1 MFPPPSFA
9 VGIYCCLELDEYGKF
24 ERKARTCPVTM
35 DNATLIST
43 WDQVIRYIYWYQDAV
58 LLHVLYYRHSTV
70 QLLMLALFARV
81 LFMLVSDIL
90 A

>member
-1 MFPPPSFA
+1 MFRVWFCMDWYMSVDHVVSSPSLHA

-43 WDQVIRYIYWYQDAV
+43 WDQV
-58 LLHVLYYRHSTV
+58 
-70 QLLMLALFARV
+70 M
-81 LFMLVSDIL
+81 
-90 A
+90 

>member
-1 MFPPPSFA
+1 MDWCTRLMSLVHVMSSPSLPT

-43 WDQVIRYIYWYQDAV
+43 WDQV
-58 LLHVLYYRHSTV
+58 T
-70 QLLMLALFARV
+70 
-81 LFMLVSDIL
+81 
-90 A
+90 